1 METSR
6 ALMLGGFIGLGAL
19 FLAALPDLLPAAVAD
34 DQPMRTLLRSAS
46 QLIPSPI
53 DPDSLLKWDFQV
65 EPGVSME
72 PVSESSIRK
81 IGYGHITFVDVMETE
96 SGVYSTDGLNSP
108 HIQYPGIIKEPKVAA
123 APILWFWSNGH
134 WSSLAA
140 FSAGSSVAVTPPG
153 GDEPIAS
160 DSGGCA
166 TLDNAVY
173 C

>member
-53 DPDSLLKWDFQV
+53 DPDSLLNWDFKV
-65 EPGVSME
+65 EPGVSIE
-72 PVSESSIRK
+72 PVSESSIKK
-81 IGYGHITFVDVMETE
+81 IGYGHTTYVDIMETA

-108 HIQYPGIIKEPKVAA
+108 NIQYPGITKEPKVAA
-123 APILWFWSNGH
+123 APILWFWSDGH
-134 WSSLAA
+134 WSSVAA
-140 FSAGSSVAVTPPG
+140 FSAGSTVGASPFEGGKPVAADAG
-153 GDEPIAS
+153 A
-160 DSGGCA
+160 CA
-166 TLDNAVY
+166 VLDNTVY